1 MPSNPMQGM
10 TGMASADLGLGNT
23 LASQVA
29 DETEEEK
36 RKRRLGLSPMQ
47 SEAASMLLGGSYGM
61 TGVGKV

>member
-1 MPSNPMQGM
+1 MGPASSL

-47 SEAASMLLGGSYGM
+47 SEAASMLLGGGYGM
-61 TGVGKV
+61 AGVGKV